1 MELTVREAAARV
13 SRSEETIRR
22 WIWSGK
28 LPAVKRGHV
37 YYVDVSRLDAVVV
50 DVGGVMEHKPSYT
63 LGDWVA
69 EVRAWKAGLDS
80 PARSSG
86 ADLVAEDRWARGER
100 YVEGSDA
107 GR

>member
-1 MELTVREAAARV
+1 MREAAARV
-13 SRSEETIRR
+13 GRSEETVRR

-37 YYVDVSRLDAVVV
+37 YYVDVSHLDGVVV
-50 DVGGVMEHKPSYT
+50 DVVGVTEHKPYT

-69 EVRAWKAGLDS
+69 EVRAWKAGLGAPPHS
-80 PARSSG
+80 GG
-86 ADLVAEDRWARGER
+86 ADLVVEDRWARGER
-100 YVEGSDA
+100 YLEDPDA